1 MIWVPELGLDETLVT
16 PMSHYFGCA
25 GGEVSRCLARVL
37 LECPDE
43 QWRSRSHS
51 ILDAALHLQYGS
63 MVQILIDRGA
73 DVNAVDQS
81 IHRPLTYALQMDDQ
95 KWVNLVK
102 KRGAH
107 E

>member
-1 MIWVPELGLDETLVT
+1 M
-16 PMSHYFGCA
+16 A
-25 GGEVSRCLARVL
+25 A
-37 LECPDE
+37 
-43 QWRSRSHS
+43 RSHP

-81 IHRPLTYALQMDDQ
+81 IHRPLTYALEMDDH
-95 KWVNLVK
+95 KWADLLK
-102 KRGAH
+102 KHGAH